1 MNEISGR
8 NSGRASADEVCVLP
22 DLSDKDI
29 YDAMKSIPGYLD
41 ITPGDFKEL
50 YQVAYKHALE
60 RIRKSLKAGDVMTRK
75 VVSVR
80 LETLLEEAA
89 VVMAEHNVSGVPV
102 LEKHGRVAGV
112 ISEHDFLKRMSQ
124 GETRSFM
131 GILAECMASK
141 GCAVLPIK
149 GRTAAD
155 IMSSPA
161 ITVREDTPASEI
173 ASLLTEK
180 RIHRVPVIDTE
191 GLVRGMI
198 TRSDLLK
205 ASF

>member
-8 NSGRASADEVCVLP
+8 NSGRASADEVCVPP
-22 DLSDKDI
+22 DLSDEDI

-80 LETLLEEAA
+80 LDTPLEEAA

-102 LEKHGRVAGV
+102 LEKHGSVAGV

-141 GCAVLPIK
+141 GCAVLPIR

-161 ITVREDTPASEI
+161 ITVWEDTPASEI

-180 RIHRVPVIDTE
+180 RIHRVPVIDRE
-191 GLVRGMI
+191 GLVMGMI
-198 TRSDLLK
+198 ARSDLLK